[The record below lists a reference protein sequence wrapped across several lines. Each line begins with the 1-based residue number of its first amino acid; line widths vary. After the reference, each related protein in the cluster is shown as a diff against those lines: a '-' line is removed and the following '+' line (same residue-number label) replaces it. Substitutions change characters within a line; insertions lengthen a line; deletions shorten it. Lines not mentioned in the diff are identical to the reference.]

1 MTSIQSLTSSSTQ
14 QQRECLYKVLVI
26 GDMGTG
32 KTSLIQRYIHDSFP
46 SLYKPTIGVDF
57 ATKLIQY
64 EDTLIR
70 LQFWDISGQ
79 ERFANMTRVYY
90 RDSHGAFIVYDCSSK
105 RKDETFSGA
114 LRWKKDLDSKL
125 LLDNGQPI
133 PAILL
138 ANKSD
143 LENTLTTQQLQ
154 GQVKKGKFASGF
166 KISVKNG
173 DGIDTALNSLL
184 MSIVSNERHSLYLI
198 PMIQRDQEVRNLA
211 SEEEENIDKKNQRRI
226 RRLTDGICC

>member
-70 LQFWDISGQ
+70 LQFWDISGK
-79 ERFANMTRVYY
+79 Y
-90 RDSHGAFIVYDCSSK
+90 SSLI
-105 RKDETFSGA
+105 G
-114 LRWKKDLDSKL
+114 
-125 LLDNGQPI
+125 
-133 PAILL
+133 ILK
-138 ANKSD
+138 NI
-143 LENTLTTQQLQ
+143 QI
-154 GQVKKGKFASGF
+154 
-166 KISVKNG
+166 KI
-173 DGIDTALNSLL
+173 
-184 MSIVSNERHSLYLI
+184 
-198 PMIQRDQEVRNLA
+198 
-211 SEEEENIDKKNQRRI
+211 
-226 RRLTDGICC
+226 

>member
-1 MTSIQSLTSSSTQ
+1 MASIQSLTSSSTQ

-105 RKDETFSGA
+105 RKDETFSGV
-114 LRWKKDLDSKL
+114 
-125 LLDNGQPI
+125 N
-133 PAILL
+133 
-138 ANKSD
+138 
-143 LENTLTTQQLQ
+143 
-154 GQVKKGKFASGF
+154 F
-166 KISVKNG
+166 
-173 DGIDTALNSLL
+173 
-184 MSIVSNERHSLYLI
+184 
-198 PMIQRDQEVRNLA
+198 
-211 SEEEENIDKKNQRRI
+211 
-226 RRLTDGICC
+226 